1 MIFAQNANKE
11 ELLIAIE
18 HGVWGSFNAN
28 KNFAN
33 PAQSWEEQ
41 DDYWNNVVGSY
52 LFVTV
57 TGKPEFCVF
66 RIDSL
71 PSDDIPNPWGVE
83 IHARIKV
90 TPLTSLINLPNGGL
104 TKTAWQGARGLT
116 RVGKHKLL
124 FEKWLEDTH
133 YRSNSAVAISTSS
146 SEAMS
151 DEKIQSLF
159 AYPIEYWGT
168 MCESGNT
175 FVGKQYRQSG
185 GTNLITYLILKSFYQ
200 SENPTNV
207 CVLFA
212 GDRSS
217 HSSQWCYDLNQTISK
232 IDHSIRPLLFGSVK
246 EFVNSRKDAH
256 QSGKPIIV
264 VGTYKDYTQVKELIN
279 PLSYDNLRILTVF
292 DEMQKVYVNRGKE
305 HLSYEKQDRGDIHRM
320 LQSVVEGKYWNT
332 VASIFMSG
340 TPFSAGFK
348 EFYSDRPGS
357 WIWKP
362 THTVDEGGE
371 FTSIAQMNTEFRDDE
386 YWQRFKTGDFCEQA
400 KLDLLYIPCYN
411 KIHNIVPVN
420 VGTKMI
426 KDQHDL
432 AFAIKNL
439 RDNDNQW
446 GSFYAVYNGSDG
458 FTVIGNTID
467 QPLFSMKGVSPKEAI
482 NEFRAT
488 IPNAKDAMLLVITDV
503 MSSVNV
509 SYRDLTDTSLCYA
522 QFMNYSDSRV
532 EANGLEDGIQLIRCE
547 GYLNGFKPTLFIEQE
562 FYEAAVEYDRL
573 VEAFFLD
580 NIDGSLKSI
589 VDREYALPKRMINRL
604 HHTKHKV
611 EKHTEHT
618 IPDEPLKSTLL
629 ELRCDDNWI
638 TDGHHK
644 TIKAIEHGLLKDYCL
659 PGFAD
664 RWNVKSRNSTIE
676 GETSSRSIQCNNL
689 ILRLVKD
696 QDLYCRELDKFD
708 GTIRFIEGDSDYKK
722 SGGGNDWSVYGKAN
736 WAKVYQSEGQYR
748 KDRFRKII
756 WWYNAGSVL
765 VRIMQLDGEVG
776 LIHDFD
782 GVPRAFHYNPEV
794 THQTFS
800 EVA

>member
-1 MIFAQNANKE
+1 MIFAQNASKE

-18 HGVWGSFNAN
+18 HGVWGSFNPT

-33 PAQSWEEQ
+33 PAQSWIEQ

-57 TGKPEFCVF
+57 SGKPEFCVF

-83 IHARIKV
+83 IYARIKV
-90 TPLTSLINLPNGGL
+90 TPITSLINLPNGGL
-104 TKTAWQGARGLT
+104 SKTAWQGARGLT
-116 RVGKHKLL
+116 RVSKHKIV
-124 FEKWLEDTH
+124 FENWLKSTS
-133 YRSNSAVAISTSS
+133 YVSNSAVASS
-146 SEAMS
+146 SFSSESMS
-151 DEKIQSLF
+151 DGEIRSLF
-159 AYPIEYWGT
+159 NYPIDFWGNARD
-168 MCESGNT
+168 SGILL
-175 FVGKQYRQSG
+175 VGKQYRQSG
-185 GTNLITYLILKSFYQ
+185 GTNLITYQILRSFYQ
-200 SENPTNV
+200 WQTPANV

-217 HSSQWCYDLNQTISK
+217 HSSQWHHDLNETISK
-232 IDHSIRPLLFGSVK
+232 IPVSIRPLLFKRVQ
-246 EFVNSRKDAH
+246 EFVNNRKEAH
-256 QSGKPIIV
+256 QSGKPIIIIA
-264 VGTYKDYTQVKELIN
+264 TYKDYTQVKDLIN
-279 PLSYDNLRILTVF
+279 PLGYDNLRVVNVF

-320 LQSVVEGKYWNT
+320 LQSVVDGKYWNT
-332 VASIFMSG
+332 VLNIFMSG

-348 EFYSDRPGS
+348 DLHSNETSS

-362 THTVDEGGE
+362 THTIDEGGD
-371 FTSIAQMNTEFRDDE
+371 FTSIAQMNTEFRDSE
-386 YWQRFKTGDFCEQA
+386 YWERFRTGDFCEQA
-400 KLDLLYIPCYN
+400 KQDLLRVPCFN
-411 KIHNIVPVN
+411 KIHNIVPIN

-426 KDQHDL
+426 KEQHEL

-446 GSFYAVYNGSDG
+446 GSFCAVYNGSDG

-467 QPLFSMKGVSPKEAI
+467 QPLFSWKDVSPKVAI

-488 IPNAKDAMLLVITDV
+488 IPNAKDAMLFVITDV

-522 QFMNYSDSRV
+522 QYMHYKDSRV
-532 EANGLEDGIQLIRCE
+532 EANGLEDGIQMIRCE

-562 FYEAAVEYDRL
+562 FYEAAVTYDREI
-573 VEAFFLD
+573 EAFFLD
-580 NIDGSLKSI
+580 KIDGSRESI
-589 VDREYALPKRMINRL
+589 VDREWSVPKRMMNRL
-604 HHTKHKV
+604 HHTKHKT

-618 IPDEPLKSTLL
+618 TPDEPLKSTLL
-629 ELRCDDNWI
+629 ELRCNDEWV

-644 TIKAIEHGLLKDYCL
+644 RIKAIEHGLLVDYCL

-664 RWNVKSRNSTIE
+664 RWNVKSRSSKIE
-676 GETSSRSIQCNNL
+676 GEPSSRSVQCNNL

-696 QDLYCRELDKFD
+696 QSLYREELDKFD
-708 GTIRFIEGDSDYKK
+708 GTVRFIEGDRDYKK

-736 WAKVYQSEGQYR
+736 WAKVYQSTGPYR
-748 KDRFRKII
+748 QDRFRKII
-756 WWYNAGSVL
+756 WWHNNGSIF

-776 LIHDFD
+776 LIHDWD
-782 GVPRAFHYNPEV
+782 GIPRAFHYNPEV
-794 THQTFS
+794 SHQTFS

>member
-1 MIFAQNANKE
+1 MIFAQHSGKKE
-11 ELLIAIE
+11 LMIAIE
-18 HGVWGSFNAN
+18 HGVWGSFNAI
-28 KNFAN
+28 KNFTN
-33 PAQSWEEQ
+33 PAQSWIDQ
-41 DDYWNNVVGSY
+41 DDYWNNLIGSY
-52 LFVTV
+52 LFIKVSNS
-57 TGKPEFCVF
+57 KEFVVF

-71 PSDDIPNPWGVE
+71 PSDDISNPWDEEVFGRV
-83 IHARIKV
+83 KV
-90 TPLTSLINLPNGGL
+90 TPITSILTLPNASL
-104 TKTAWQGARGLT
+104 QKFPTAYRGLS
-116 RVGKHKLL
+116 RVGTHKPM
-124 FEKWLEDTH
+124 FEKWLKETH
-133 YRSNSAVAISTSS
+133 YSSNSTITSSTSS
-146 SEAMS
+146 HYTFS

-159 AYPIEYWGT
+159 NYPIEYWGKV
-168 MCESGNT
+168 CESGNT

-185 GTNLITYLILKSFYQ
+185 GTNLITYLILQAFYQ
-200 SENPTNV
+200 WQTPANV

-217 HSSQWCYDLNQTISK
+217 HSSQWCYDLGQTILK
-232 IDHSIRPLLFGSVK
+232 IDTSIRPLLFGSVK
-246 EFVNSRKDAH
+246 EFVNNRTEAH
-256 QSGKPIIV
+256 QSGKPIIIIA
-264 VGTYKDYTQVKELIN
+264 TYKDYTQVKDLIN
-279 PLSYDNLRILTVF
+279 PLGYDNLKVINVF

-305 HLSYEKQDRGDIHRM
+305 YHSHEKQDRGDIHRM
-320 LQSVVEGKYWNT
+320 LDKVVNGKYWNT
-332 VASIFMSG
+332 VANIFMSG

-348 EFYSDRPGS
+348 DLHSNETGS

-362 THTVDEGGE
+362 THTIDEGGA

-386 YWQRFKTGDFCEQA
+386 YWQRFRTGDFCEQA
-400 KLDLLYIPCYN
+400 KLDLLRIPCFN

-420 VGTKMI
+420 VGTKEI
-426 KDQHDL
+426 NLQRDL

-458 FTVIGNTID
+458 FTVIGNTVD
-467 QPLFSMKGVSPKEAI
+467 QHLFSLKGVSPKVAI
-482 NEFRAT
+482 HEFRAT
-488 IPNAKDAMLLVITDV
+488 IPNAKDAMLFVITDV

-509 SYRDLTDTSLCYA
+509 SYRDLTDTSLCFA
-522 QFMNYSDSRV
+522 QFMHYKDSRV

-547 GYLNGFKPTLFIEQE
+547 GYLGEFKPTLFIEQE

-580 NIDGSLKSI
+580 KIDGSRESI
-589 VDREYALPKRMINRL
+589 VDREYALPKRLINRL

-618 IPDEPLKSTLL
+618 TPDEPLKSTLL
-629 ELRCDDNWI
+629 ELRCDDEWV
-638 TDGHHK
+638 TEGHHK
-644 TIKAIEHGLLKDYCL
+644 RIKAIEHQLLKDYCL

-664 RWNVKSRNSTIE
+664 RWDVQSRSSTIE
-676 GETSSRSIQCNNL
+676 GETSSRSVQCNNL

-696 QDLYCRELDKFD
+696 QNLYRDELDKFD
-708 GTIRFIEGDSDYKK
+708 GTIRFIEGTPGYKK
-722 SGGGNDWSVYGKAN
+722 RGGGNDWSIYGKAN
-736 WAKVYQSEGQYR
+736 WAKVYQSKGQYR

-756 WWYNAGSVL
+756 WWYNDGSIL

-776 LIHDFD
+776 LIHDWN
-782 GVPRAFHYNPEV
+782 GIPRAFHYSPEV